1 MAEKTGISV
10 PFMTQIELG
19 RKSASLEVVQN
30 IAAALNISYK
40 QLFEENIA
48 ASNQEKTNL
57 SLLEQNITSSV
68 VKKKIHEE
76 FIKIKIDFFDFF
88 QKTKKSLYRKIYKT
102 ELDFKKISYFLF
114 HTSTLSCVKKTYLY
128 NRII

>member
-1 MAEKTGISV
+1 MTDILFVLGSNIRKIRKEFGWTQADLAEKSGISV

-30 IAAALNISYK
+30 IAAAMNISYN
-40 QLFEENIA
+40 QLFEENVD

-68 VKKKIHEE
+68 VKKIHEE
-76 FIKIKIDFFDFF
+76 FIKIK
-88 QKTKKSLYRKIYKT
+88 
-102 ELDFKKISYFLF
+102 
-114 HTSTLSCVKKTYLY
+114 
-128 NRII
+128 

>member
-1 MAEKTGISV
+1 MTDILLVLGSNIRKIRKEFGWTQADLAEKSGISV

-30 IAAALNISYK
+30 IADALNISYN

-57 SLLEQNITSSV
+57 SLLEQSITSSV
-68 VKKKIHEE
+68 VKKIHEE
-76 FIKIKIDFFDFF
+76 FLKIK
-88 QKTKKSLYRKIYKT
+88 
-102 ELDFKKISYFLF
+102 
-114 HTSTLSCVKKTYLY
+114 
-128 NRII
+128 

>member
-1 MAEKTGISV
+1 MTDILLVLGSNIRKIRKEFGWTQADLAEKSGISV

-48 ASNQEKTNL
+48 AGNQGKTNL
-57 SLLEQNITSSV
+57 PLLEQNITSSV
-68 VKKKIHEE
+68 VKKIHEE
-76 FIKIKIDFFDFF
+76 FLKIK
-88 QKTKKSLYRKIYKT
+88 
-102 ELDFKKISYFLF
+102 
-114 HTSTLSCVKKTYLY
+114 
-128 NRII
+128 

>member
-1 MAEKTGISV
+1 MTDILLVLGSNIRKIRKEFGWAQADLAEKSGISV

-40 QLFEENIA
+40 QLFEENITA
-48 ASNQEKTNL
+48 GNQGKTNL

-68 VKKKIHEE
+68 VKKIHEE
-76 FIKIKIDFFDFF
+76 FLKIK
-88 QKTKKSLYRKIYKT
+88 
-102 ELDFKKISYFLF
+102 
-114 HTSTLSCVKKTYLY
+114 
-128 NRII
+128 

>member
-1 MAEKTGISV
+1 MTDILLVLGSNIRKIRKEFGWTQADLAEKTGISV

-57 SLLEQNITSSV
+57 SLLEQNITSSAV
-68 VKKKIHEE
+68 KKIHEE
-76 FIKIKIDFFDFF
+76 FIKIK
-88 QKTKKSLYRKIYKT
+88 
-102 ELDFKKISYFLF
+102 
-114 HTSTLSCVKKTYLY
+114 
-128 NRII
+128 

>member
-1 MAEKTGISV
+1 MTDILLILGSNIRKIRKEFGWTQAALAEKTGISV

-30 IAAALNISYK
+30 IAAAFNISYK

-68 VKKKIHEE
+68 VKKIHEE
-76 FIKIKIDFFDFF
+76 FIKIK
-88 QKTKKSLYRKIYKT
+88 
-102 ELDFKKISYFLF
+102 
-114 HTSTLSCVKKTYLY
+114 
-128 NRII
+128 

>member
-1 MAEKTGISV
+1 MTDILLVLGSNIRKIRKEFGWTQADLAEKSGISV

-48 ASNQEKTNL
+48 DGNQGKTNL

-68 VKKKIHEE
+68 IKKIHEE
-76 FIKIKIDFFDFF
+76 FLKIK
-88 QKTKKSLYRKIYKT
+88 
-102 ELDFKKISYFLF
+102 
-114 HTSTLSCVKKTYLY
+114 
-128 NRII
+128 

>member
-1 MAEKTGISV
+1 MTDILLVLGSNIRKIRKEFGWTQADLAEKSGISV

-40 QLFEENIA
+40 QLFEEKIA
-48 ASNQEKTNL
+48 AGNQGKTNL

-68 VKKKIHEE
+68 VKKIHEE
-76 FIKIKIDFFDFF
+76 FLKIK
-88 QKTKKSLYRKIYKT
+88 
-102 ELDFKKISYFLF
+102 
-114 HTSTLSCVKKTYLY
+114 
-128 NRII
+128 

>member
-1 MAEKTGISV
+1 MTDILLVLGSNIRKIRKEFGWTQADLAEKSGISV

-48 ASNQEKTNL
+48 AGNQGKINL

-68 VKKKIHEE
+68 IKKIHEE
-76 FIKIKIDFFDFF
+76 FLKIK
-88 QKTKKSLYRKIYKT
+88 
-102 ELDFKKISYFLF
+102 
-114 HTSTLSCVKKTYLY
+114 
-128 NRII
+128 

>member
-1 MAEKTGISV
+1 
-10 PFMTQIELG
+10 MTQIELG

-68 VKKKIHEE
+68 IKKIHEE
-76 FIKIKIDFFDFF
+76 FLKIK
-88 QKTKKSLYRKIYKT
+88 
-102 ELDFKKISYFLF
+102 
-114 HTSTLSCVKKTYLY
+114 
-128 NRII
+128 

>member
-1 MAEKTGISV
+1 MTDILLVLGSNIRKIRKEFGWTQADLAEKSGISV

-48 ASNQEKTNL
+48 YNNQEKTNL
-57 SLLEQNITSSV
+57 SLLEQNIASSV
-68 VKKKIHEE
+68 VKKIHEE
-76 FIKIKIDFFDFF
+76 FLKIK
-88 QKTKKSLYRKIYKT
+88 
-102 ELDFKKISYFLF
+102 
-114 HTSTLSCVKKTYLY
+114 
-128 NRII
+128 

>member
-1 MAEKTGISV
+1 MTDILLVLGSNIRKIRKEFGWTQADLAEKSGISV

-48 ASNQEKTNL
+48 AGNQGKINL

-68 VKKKIHEE
+68 VKKIHEE
-76 FIKIKIDFFDFF
+76 FLKRSKFEF
-88 QKTKKSLYRKIYKT
+88 
-102 ELDFKKISYFLF
+102 
-114 HTSTLSCVKKTYLY
+114 
-128 NRII
+128 

>member
-1 MAEKTGISV
+1 MTDILLVLGSNIRKIRKEFGWTQADLAEKSGISV

-30 IAAALNISYK
+30 IAAALNIPYN
-40 QLFEENIA
+40 QLFEENVA

-68 VKKKIHEE
+68 VKKIHEE
-76 FIKIKIDFFDFF
+76 FLKIK
-88 QKTKKSLYRKIYKT
+88 
-102 ELDFKKISYFLF
+102 
-114 HTSTLSCVKKTYLY
+114 
-128 NRII
+128 

>member
-1 MAEKTGISV
+1 MTDILFVLGSNIRKIRKEFGWTQADLAEKSGISV

-30 IAAALNISYK
+30 IAAALNISYN
-40 QLFEENIA
+40 QLFEENVD

-68 VKKKIHEE
+68 VKKIHEE
-76 FIKIKIDFFDFF
+76 FIKIK
-88 QKTKKSLYRKIYKT
+88 
-102 ELDFKKISYFLF
+102 
-114 HTSTLSCVKKTYLY
+114 
-128 NRII
+128 